1 MPKGKKQKLKLCYL
15 SQIMLQKT
23 DDEHTLTQPEIIG
36 YLNEYGVTV
45 DRKTLYEDMRCL
57 SEFGIDV
64 IGEKIGSNYF
74 YHVGKKAFDIA
85 ELKLLVDAVQSSKFI
100 TEKKS
105 RELIEKLASLCSE
118 YEGKTLKRQV
128 TVQDRIKAMNES
140 IFYNVDKLHSAISK
154 NNSITMEY
162 YHWNTKKQL
171 VPTDKGIYTLS
182 PWALMWSDENYYL
195 VAYDEVADKIKH
207 FRVDKM
213 KDIEL
218 TGKKRKGR
226 ELFREFDVA
235 AYSKKNFGM
244 FGGEDTK
251 VDLAFKDDMVGVI
264 IDRFGKSITI
274 RPIEDSDGW
283 SKTTVNVAVS
293 DQFFG
298 WVFGLGGT
306 VEIAGPE
313 DVRKKYIVN
322 IKAAMNRY
330 GVE

>member
-23 DDEHTLTQPEIIG
+23 DDEHMVTQPEIIE

-45 DRKTLYEDMRCL
+45 DRKTLYEDLHCL

-64 IGEKIGSNYF
+64 IGEKIGSNYY
-74 YHVGKKAFDIA
+74 YHVGKKTFDIA
-85 ELKLLVDAVQSSKFI
+85 ELKLLVDSVQSSKFI

-128 TVQDRIKAMNES
+128 TVQGRIKAMNES
-140 IFYNVDKLHSAISK
+140 IFYNVDKLHTAISK

-162 YHWNTKKQL
+162 YHWDTKKQL
-171 VPTDKGIYTLS
+171 VPTDKGTYILS

-213 KDIEL
+213 KDIEP

-226 ELFREFDVA
+226 DLFREFDVA
-235 AYSKKNFGM
+235 SYSRKNFWM
-244 FGGEDTK
+244 FGGEDTD
-251 VDLAFKDDMVGVI
+251 VELAFRDDMVGVI
-264 IDRFGKSITI
+264 IDRFGKNITI
-274 RPIEDSDGW
+274 RPIEDRENW
-283 SKTTVNVAVS
+283 SRTTVNVAVS

-298 WVFGLGGT
+298 WIFGLGGA
-306 VEIAGPE
+306 VEVFGPE
-313 DVRKKYIVN
+313 DIREKYI
-322 IKAAMNRY
+322 ARLRDAMKGY
-330 GVE
+330 

>member
-23 DDEHTLTQPEIIG
+23 DDEHMITLPEITA
-36 YLNEYGVTV
+36 YLEECGVTV
-45 DRKTLYEDMRCL
+45 DRKTLYQDLECL
-57 SEFGIDV
+57 SLFGIDV
-64 IGEKIGSNYF
+64 IGEKIGHNYY

-118 YEGKTLKRQV
+118 YEGKKLKRQV
-128 TVQDRIKAMNES
+128 TVQGRIKAMNES
-140 IFYNVDKLHSAISK
+140 IFYNVDKLHTAISS
-154 NNSITMEY
+154 NSSIEMEY

-171 VPTDKGIYTLS
+171 VPTDKGTYTLS

-195 VAYDEVADKIKH
+195 VAYDEDADKIKH

-218 TGKKRKGR
+218 TGKKRKGK

-235 AYSKKNFGM
+235 SYAKKNFWM
-244 FGGEDTK
+244 FGGEDTS
-251 VDLAFKDDMVGVI
+251 VDLAFRNDMVGVI

-274 RPIEDSDGW
+274 RPMEDREGW

-298 WVFGLGGT
+298 WIFGLGGA
-306 VEIAGPE
+306 VEVSGP
-313 DVRKKYIVN
+313 DDIRATYIIKVREVLKKY
-322 IKAAMNRY
+322 K
-330 GVE
+330 